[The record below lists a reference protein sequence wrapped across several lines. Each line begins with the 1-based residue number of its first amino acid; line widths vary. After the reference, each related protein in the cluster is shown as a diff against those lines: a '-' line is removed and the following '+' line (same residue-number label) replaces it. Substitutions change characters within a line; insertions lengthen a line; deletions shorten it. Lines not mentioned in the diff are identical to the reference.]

1 LTTADVVRE
10 KAISLA
16 ETEADAE
23 DAVQEL
29 LECCIEKRVPVVL
42 ARQQFLKD
50 LLERPSDPVMNKAA
64 ELLERVLE
72 RLPATS

>member
-1 LTTADVVRE
+1 MTTADVVRE

-16 ETEADAE
+16 RAEADAE

-29 LECCIEKRVPVVL
+29 LECCIEKRVPVVV

-50 LLERPSDPVMNKAA
+50 LLERPSDPVVKKAA
-64 ELLERVLE
+64 ELLELVLE
-72 RLPATS
+72 RLPTTS